1 MSNTNAHFKKRFM
14 ERYAKVKAAESL
26 IEDSIKMINTINS
39 ESDCAKIVEDFL
51 STVSKY
57 EVNVEDLNVVKQ
69 ILHEF
74 VSNEMTHNETLA
86 YLNYIYDVTLF
97 KAEQIWFIKDIFKCY
112 F

>member
-1 MSNTNAHFKKRFM
+1 MSNTNEHLKNRFI

-39 ESDCAKIVEDFL
+39 ESDCTKVVEDFL

-57 EVNVEDLNVVKQ
+57 EVNDEDLNAVKQ

-74 VSNEMTHNETLA
+74 VSNEITQNETLA
-86 YLNYIYDVTLF
+86 YLNYIYDVKLF
-97 KAEQIWFIKDIFKCY
+97 KAEHLWFIQDIFKCY

>member
-1 MSNTNAHFKKRFM
+1 MSNTNEHFKKRFI
-14 ERYAKVKAAESL
+14 ERYAQVKAAESL
-26 IEDSIKMINTINS
+26 IADSIKMLKTINF
-39 ESDCAKIVEDFL
+39 ESDYTKIVEDFL

-57 EVNVEDLNVVKQ
+57 EVNAEDLNTVKQ

-97 KAEQIWFIKDIFKCY
+97 KAEQLWFIKDIFKCY